1 MDDEEWGEE
10 DIKEFTKLVENFKKA
25 WEPANEKLE
34 VINLGN
40 KQEKKE
46 LKIGTLVTTE
56 ERNRLV
62 SLLHEYADV
71 FAWTYADMPGLDTDI
86 VVHKIPLIEG
96 SKPVKQKTR
105 RMRPD
110 MLLKVK
116 SEIQKQ
122 WDAGFLD
129 VVQYPQ

>member
-1 MDDEEWGEE
+1 MDNMIAMDDEEWGEE
-10 DIKEFTKLVENFKKA
+10 DIREFTKLVENSEKA
-25 WEPANEKLE
+25 WEPASEKLE

-71 FAWTYADMPGLDTDI
+71 FAWTYVDMPDLDTDI

-116 SEIQKQ
+116 SEIQK
-122 WDAGFLD
+122 
-129 VVQYPQ
+129 

>member
-1 MDDEEWGEE
+1 MIAMDDEEWEEE
-10 DIKEFTKLVENFKKA
+10 DLKEFARLVENSEKA
-25 WEPANEKLE
+25 WEPASEKLE
-34 VINLGN
+34 VINVGDEQDN
-40 KQEKKE
+40 KE

-62 SLLHEYADV
+62 SLLHEYVDV

-96 SKPVKQKTR
+96 SKPIKQKTR

-116 SEIQKQ
+116 SEIRKQ
-122 WDAGFLD
+122 
-129 VVQYPQ
+129 

>member
-1 MDDEEWGEE
+1 
-10 DIKEFTKLVENFKKA
+10 LVENSEKA
-25 WEPANEKLE
+25 WEPASEKLE

-62 SLLHEYADV
+62 SLLHEYANV

-96 SKPVKQKTR
+96 SKPVK
-105 RMRPD
+105 
-110 MLLKVK
+110 
-116 SEIQKQ
+116 
-122 WDAGFLD
+122 
-129 VVQYPQ
+129 

>member
-1 MDDEEWGEE
+1 M
-10 DIKEFTKLVENFKKA
+10 
-25 WEPANEKLE
+25 
-34 VINLGN
+34 GN

-71 FAWTYADMPGLDTDI
+71 FAWTYVDMPDLDTDI

-116 SEIQKQ
+116 SEIQK
-122 WDAGFLD
+122 
-129 VVQYPQ
+129 